1 MDGKPAEKRANTIY
15 QLEDDY
21 PCDQKDARQLG
32 ELDPRDDIE
41 RLKVD
46 TPDDLTSIVLD
57 EAKPDQV
64 VKIGAQLPL
73 AIKTQLASFL
83 REFKDVFAWTH
94 ADMPGID
101 PDVIVHRLNDDKTI
115 VVKVQARRA
124 FNPERYLAINEEVE
138 KLLLG
143 GFIREAKYPKWVAN
157 VVMVKKPNGKWRIF
171 IDYKDLNKACP
182 KDCFPL
188 PRIEQLV
195 DTTLGYELLSFM
207 DAYSG

>member
-1 MDGKPAEKRANTIY
+1 MKFPTEEGIGVMAGDQTQARICYVQGVDDKPTEKRVNMIY

-21 PCDQKDARQLG
+21 LCDKKDARQLG
-32 ELDPRDDIE
+32 ELDPRDESE

-83 REFKDVFAWTH
+83 REFKDVFARTH

-101 PDVIVHRLNDDKTI
+101 PL
-115 VVKVQARRA
+115 
-124 FNPERYLAINEEVE
+124 
-138 KLLLG
+138 
-143 GFIREAKYPKWVAN
+143 
-157 VVMVKKPNGKWRIF
+157 
-171 IDYKDLNKACP
+171 C
-182 KDCFPL
+182 DCAP
-188 PRIEQLV
+188 IE
-195 DTTLGYELLSFM
+195 
-207 DAYSG
+207 